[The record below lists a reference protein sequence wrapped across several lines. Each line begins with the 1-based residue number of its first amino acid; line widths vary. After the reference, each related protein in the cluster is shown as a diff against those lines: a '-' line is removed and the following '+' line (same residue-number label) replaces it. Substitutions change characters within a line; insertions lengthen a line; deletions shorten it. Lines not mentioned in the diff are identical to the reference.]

1 MGAEDRYVFEAGG
14 IQIVSAIRSEANI
27 IESHYSNRTLEQVS
41 TSTHPTSVPHF
52 VFPHDLPLFLLQ
64 SRFRSRQHLRQWRS
78 ARRVLRVHRLLRT
91 VVVVRMLYPSLYDA
105 VRARAATS
113 ARTKPYESYHGLCML
128 VVLSTQPVVS
138 KSQLGVVVVAVAAT
152 AAAKLTAAAAT
163 AVVNALLR
171 SLLIYSLLVLLVK

>member
-1 MGAEDRYVFEAGG
+1 
-14 IQIVSAIRSEANI
+14 
-27 IESHYSNRTLEQVS
+27 
-41 TSTHPTSVPHF
+41 
-52 VFPHDLPLFLLQ
+52 
-64 SRFRSRQHLRQWRS
+64 
-78 ARRVLRVHRLLRT
+78 
-91 VVVVRMLYPSLYDA
+91 MLYPSLYDA

-163 AVVNALLR
+163 AVVNALRR
-171 SLLIYSLLVLLVK
+171 SLLIYSLLVFARAVVDDDHDDHHHDIRYARIANYCTSP

>member
-1 MGAEDRYVFEAGG
+1 LGAEDRYVFEAGG

-138 KSQLGVVVVAVAAT
+138 KSQLGVVAAT

-163 AVVNALLR
+163 AVVNTLRR
-171 SLLIYSLLVLLVK
+171 SLLIYSLLVLLVQ